1 MRDQGNYGPGSI
13 AVSNC
18 GFSKATAKFVETALQ
33 EVLKKEDIA
42 NPKNVEQIPLWK
54 TNGAGIVQGLGPYVV
69 AVRAMPL
76 PLPQSWKINKKTTL
90 RSRKPKTGKTSK
102 KLKPKSKKPL
112 VKKINSHQGQPTM
125 QKFFKQT
132 S

>member
-54 TNGAGIVQGLGPYVV
+54 KNGAGIAQGLGPYVV
-69 AVRAMPL
+69 ALRAMPL
-76 PLPQSWKINKKTTL
+76 PFPDSWKINKQTIL
-90 RSRKPKTGKTSK
+90 RTCVCG
-102 KLKPKSKKPL
+102 
-112 VKKINSHQGQPTM
+112 GA
-125 QKFFKQT
+125 
-132 S
+132 